1 MCMVA
6 PMPTLH
12 CDQMQTV
19 CNQKVKNLCEP
30 SRAVIQGA
38 NTRLDENIV
47 NSRQAPLTAMHFITL
62 HINLNEV
69 DFEVGTPQ

>member
-1 MCMVA
+1 
-6 PMPTLH
+6 
-12 CDQMQTV
+12 MQTV

-47 NSRQAPLTAMHFITL
+47 NSRQAPLTALKNMHFITL